1 MVLKKLLPH
10 FIMTG
15 FFSLFIN
22 LLMFIGPIYMLQVYD
37 RVLTSRNEAT
47 LVALTV
53 IAIGLLLVYG
63 LLEFV
68 RSRLLVRI
76 GVKFDLLLSKKIFKA
91 TFSLAA
97 HGNKNASA
105 QSLRDLS
112 SIREFMTGAG
122 ILAFF
127 DSPWVPLYV
136 AATFLLHFWLGMVTL
151 IGTILIFAGALINEI
166 STSGALKK
174 ASNSSVQSANYM
186 NDGLRNAETAYA
198 MGMIENISKRW
209 SHFHY
214 KTLLSQAVASDRSG
228 MIMANSKFIRMTL
241 QVAILGVGAFLAVQ
255 GEISPGTMIAASI
268 IMGRALQPVEMAVGQ
283 WKNFIGARNSYERV
297 GSLMVHMPEDEQKMT
312 LPKPSGALDFE
323 QAVVMAPGTREPIL
337 RGINLSLPAGTIAG
351 IIGPSA
357 SGKSTFAKAITGIWP
372 LFSGNVRLDGN
383 DITAWNMEDLG
394 QYIGY
399 LPQDVEL
406 FSGTIAE
413 NIARFGDTD
422 SEAVIA
428 AADVAGVTSLI
439 QNLENG
445 YNTVIGPSGVGLS
458 GGQRQRIALARAFY
472 KVPPIVI
479 LDEPNASLDSEGEQ
493 ALANS
498 IKQAKINNQTVLVI
512 THRKG
517 LLQSVDTV
525 VVIGNGLIVA
535 AGKMEDVV
543 RAMSEKQGAKSI
555 EQQFQKPSA

>member
-1 MVLKKLLPH
+1 
-10 FIMTG
+10 MTG

-22 LLMFIGPIYMLQVYD
+22 VLMFIGPIYMLQVYD
-37 RVLTSRNEAT
+37 RVLTSRNQAT

-63 LLEFV
+63 LLEFT

-76 GVKFDLLLSKKIFKA
+76 GVKFDLLLSKKLFKA
-91 TFSLAA
+91 IFTMAA
-97 HGNKNASA
+97 RGNGNANN
-105 QSLRDLS
+105 QGLRDLN

-136 AATFLLHFWLGMVTL
+136 IATFMLHFWLGIVTL
-151 IGTILIFAGALINEI
+151 IGTILIFSLALINE
-166 STSGALKK
+166 TTTRNTLKN
-174 ASNSSVQSANYM
+174 ASAATIQSSKYT
-186 NDGLRNAETAYA
+186 NDGLRNAETVHA

-209 SHFHY
+209 SHFHH
-214 KTLLSQAVASDRSG
+214 KTLLLQAIASDRAG
-228 MIMANSKFIRMTL
+228 AIMASSKFIRMGL

-268 IMGRALQPVEMAVGQ
+268 VMGRALQPVEMAVGQ
-283 WKNFIGARNSYERV
+283 WKNFLGARSAYERV
-297 GSLMVHMPEDEQKMT
+297 GSLMMQMPENEKKMS
-312 LPKPSGALDFE
+312 LPKPKGALNFE
-323 QAVVMAPGTREPIL
+323 QAIVMAPGTRNPIL
-337 RGINLSLPAGTIAG
+337 QGLTLSLPEGTIAG
-351 IIGPSA
+351 IIGPSG
-357 SGKSTFAKAITGIWP
+357 SGKSTLARAITGIWP
-372 LFSGNVRLDGN
+372 LFSGNIRIDGD
-383 DITAWNMEDLG
+383 DITAWEMEDLG

-406 FSGTIAE
+406 FSGTVAE
-413 NIARFGDTD
+413 NIARFGEID

-428 AADVAGVTSLI
+428 AANMAGVSSLI
-439 QNLENG
+439 QKLENG
-445 YNTVIGPSGVGLS
+445 YNTLIGPSGVGLS

-472 KVPPIVI
+472 KLPPIVI
-479 LDEPNASLDSEGEQ
+479 LDEPNASLDNEGEQ

-498 IKQAKINNQTVLVI
+498 IELAKKNNQTVLVI

-517 LLQSVDTV
+517 LLQCVDTV
-525 VVIGNGLIVA
+525 VVIGNGAVVA

-543 RAMSEKQGAKSI
+543 KSMSKGVSGKSN
-555 EQQFQKPSA
+555 EQQLQKISA